1 MRQIIE
7 KGMPKLPEDMTEDE
21 YRLEEYKVLIKNSG
35 NDVEDFHSINY
46 PIENYNPVIHQ
57 YFKSISL
64 VPKLRETRA
73 FVGFS
78 RLNAPDKRI
87 AESKKELRLGNEEWL
102 PAIEVYGEGIFFEFN
117 EEKFDRM
124 GK

>member
-1 MRQIIE
+1 M
-7 KGMPKLPEDMTEDE
+7 
-21 YRLEEYKVLIKNSG
+21 
-35 NDVEDFHSINY
+35 
-46 PIENYNPVIHQ
+46 IHQ

-117 EEKFDRM
+117 EEKLTEWANKPNVRERIDILNRSYHNAKFGVDDPGNLRPELF
-124 GK
+124 